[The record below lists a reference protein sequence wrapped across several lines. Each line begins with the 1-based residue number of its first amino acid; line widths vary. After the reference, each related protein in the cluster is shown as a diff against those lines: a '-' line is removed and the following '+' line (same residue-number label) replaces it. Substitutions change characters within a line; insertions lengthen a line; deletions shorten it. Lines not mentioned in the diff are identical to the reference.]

1 MLEDHADA
9 ELAGLAWRTDGN
21 RLALPDNITLGG
33 CENAEQHLDERGF
46 ARAVFTQ
53 KLMNF
58 ARRNI
63 EIDAVAGSEIA
74 EQLGQLANGQERH
87 GLRRHS
93 SSHEFPLYTGYP
105 CFLRSISATVVIVPN
120 QATTRMQCCAIMI
133 Y

>member
-9 ELAGLAWRTDGN
+9 ELAGLAWRAHGN
-21 RLALPDNITLGG
+21 RLALPDNITFGW

-53 KLMNF
+53 KRMNF

-87 GLRRHS
+87 GLRRQS
-93 SSHEFPLYTGYP
+93 SSHEFPLSPTIHAFFEA
-105 CFLRSISATVVIVPN
+105 FLTIVVIVPN
-120 QATTRMQCCAIMI
+120 RTPMRMQFHPIKT